1 MSIRPLQRSDI
12 AVAKDLLK
20 QLGYDMP
27 ADELLLRLRC
37 VLAAN
42 GHYAACAE
50 HDGRVVGLVHV
61 FERPALEKP
70 SEAVVQALVVDNE
83 ARGKGVGRTLMGC
96 STIRWRK
103 ADRDAVGW
111 VERRSH
117 PLLGASHP
125 PSNYLKWCP
134 NLTFRTNP
142 NTPTLHRG
150 RRSVARKSRKGDQG
164 LL

>member
-20 QLGYDMP
+20 QLGYDMA

-50 HDGRVVGLVHV
+50 HAGRVVGLVHV

-83 ARGKGVGRTLMGC
+83 ARGKGVGRTLMAAAEQWAKMRGLKYVVLH
-96 STIRWRK
+96 TRI
-103 ADRDAVGW
+103 DRDEAQAFYEQIGY
-111 VERRSH
+111 ERAA
-117 PLLGASHP
+117 AS
-125 PSNYLKWCP
+125 Y
-134 NLTFRTNP
+134 FM
-142 NTPTLHRG
+142 
-150 RRSVARKSRKGDQG
+150 RKS
-164 LL
+164 LTAS